1 MAKAT
6 GSKVFR
12 NHKERKSL
20 IRQAKAEHRENVR
33 NLKDLHRRGGLT
45 KTSLNRSL
53 ARARRQHR
61 ETVNNINNQ
70 AKADIQHNK
79 AVENNFNGKSL
90 AERRRITRAG
100 RRAKEFF
107 GRA

>member
-6 GSKVFR
+6 GSKAFR
-12 NHKERKSL
+12 DHKGRKAL
-20 IRQAKAEHRENVR
+20 IRQAKAEHRENVK
-33 NLKDLHRRGGLT
+33 NLKDLHKSGGLT

-53 ARARRQHR
+53 ANARRQHR
-61 ETVNNINNQ
+61 ALVKNINNQ

-79 AVENNFNGKSL
+79 AVENNFNGKTP
-90 AERRRITRAG
+90 AERRKITRAG
-100 RRAKEFF
+100 NQAKAFF